1 MSANITA
8 TLNARFGLATFR
20 PGQAEAIQNLL
31 AGQHTLVVMPTGA
44 GKSLVYQLAT
54 LHRSGL
60 TLIISPLIALM
71 QDQVTSLTSRG
82 IPATYINS
90 TLLASEQNRR
100 LRAMVATDFQLVY
113 VAPERL
119 RSVLFQEALSQIRVG
134 LLAVDEAHCISQWGH
149 DFRPD
154 YRHIAEARLMM
165 GNPVTVALTA
175 TATPK
180 VQDDIVQALGL
191 TSVQRIVT
199 GFNRP
204 NLAFAVRYTADPT
217 AKLGA
222 LRDLLANW
230 TDGAAIVYVG
240 TRRDAEEVAEFL
252 RDVVNLEAAY
262 YHAGLDADN
271 RSRLQEA
278 FLDGRQPIIV
288 ATNAFG
294 MGIDR
299 PDVRLVVHYAMPG
312 TLEAYYQEAGRAG
325 RDGDPAQAVLLYAPQ
340 DRALQEWFIRTGTLT
355 RSELRTLYDSV
366 RATEGVDVWTTANE
380 LSFGSN
386 LPSVKI
392 KVGLAQLEAAGAVAR
407 LGDKGM
413 RMLLRWGEWEE
424 ATIKTTFANS
434 EQYHRHRQA
443 QLAEVIAY
451 AESNTCRRRI
461 LLAHFGDKG
470 PAEAIH
476 CCDNCL
482 ATVPES
488 VVTTETY
495 RTDELTE
502 VQQIILTCVRSLP
515 GQLPRSGVAKLLVG
529 SSSKRITRFKTH
541 PHYGQLA
548 NYTRT
553 AITREV
559 DVLIKRGYLT
569 LDGHKV
575 TVGQE
580 KKDSSEL
587 PATNRPQ
594 RVFKLGE
601 IGSPSA
607 VPELVAALKDSNGNV
622 RLLAASALGK
632 IGDARGVTP
641 LLALLAQ
648 EQKPQVRQ
656 YAVKALGKIG
666 DPRARLIL
674 QEIAA
679 GETERD
685 YTRKAAR
692 TALRRLKPVP
702 RETQPA
708 PRDIAPQP
716 TAEDTITAFL
726 ARPHPRPLVGSWDA
740 GWALDF
746 HSRFTG
752 ADWSRSQV
760 GKLAFRLKYRQDKTV
775 LPALLEHLLAL
786 CAAYPLLTNID
797 ALVPVPPSKPR
808 AFDPVRTLAD
818 ALGTR
823 LDQPVWPVLA
833 KTRPSAPQKEM
844 RTLVQKQANVAGA
857 FALQGQV
864 RGKRLL
870 VLDDLYD
877 SGTTLEEATRVLRQG
892 GAVRVYVLTLT
903 RTIHADA

>member
-622 RLLAASALGK
+622 RRLAASALGK

-808 AFDPVRTLAD
+808 AFDREDV
-818 ALGTR
+818 G
-823 LDQPVWPVLA
+823 
-833 KTRPSAPQKEM
+833 
-844 RTLVQKQANVAGA
+844 
-857 FALQGQV
+857 
-864 RGKRLL
+864 
-870 VLDDLYD
+870 
-877 SGTTLEEATRVLRQG
+877 
-892 GAVRVYVLTLT
+892 
-903 RTIHADA
+903 